1 MLGIDDIVILIIKL
15 FCKSAGL
22 KVLGAIFAPFFIAI
36 TPIGLIILILS
47 IFLPIY
53 YSKAQ
58 YINSKDNENK
68 DWKRTLLSSAII
80 YYVIMVLLVI
90 FMLFPLFCKS
100 SEWYPSIVNKFP
112 FNKIV

>member
-1 MLGIDDIVILIIKL
+1 MLGIDDIVIIIIKL

-22 KVLGAIFAPFFIAI
+22 KVLGAIFAPVAIAI
-36 TPIGLIILILS
+36 TPIGLIIFILS

-58 YINSKDNENK
+58 YINSKDNEKK
-68 DWKRTLLSSAII
+68 DWKRTLISTSII
-80 YYVIMVLLVI
+80 YYIVMVLLVI
-90 FMLFPLFCKS
+90 SVLFPLFCKS

-112 FNKIV
+112 FNKFL

>member
-1 MLGIDDIVILIIKL
+1 MLGIDDIVIIIIKL

-22 KVLGAIFAPFFIAI
+22 KVLGAIFAPLVIVI
-36 TPIGLIILILS
+36 TPIGLSILILS

-58 YINSKDNENK
+58 YINSKDNQNK
-68 DWKRTLLSSAII
+68 DWKRTLTSSAII
-80 YYVIMVLLVI
+80 YYIIMVLLVI

-112 FNKIV
+112 FNKFL

>member
-1 MLGIDDIVILIIKL
+1 MLGIDDIIIIIIKL

-22 KVLGAIFAPFFIAI
+22 KVLGAIFAPLFIVI
-36 TPIGLIILILS
+36 TPIGLVILILS

-53 YSKAQ
+53 HSKAQ

-68 DWKRTLLSSAII
+68 DWKRTLTSSAII
-80 YYVIMVLLVI
+80 YYIIMVLLVI

-112 FNKIV
+112 FNKFL